1 MTKREAI
8 ERVLRYEVD
17 KRQSAWEM
25 VQNGYNGDIEEYIAD
40 YAIDYDAEEVTTDT
54 FRVSHPSGCSW
65 VVEDGEVERV
75 IY

>member
-1 MTKREAI
+1 MTKREVI

-40 YAIDYDAEEVTTDT
+40 YASDYDAEEVTSGT
-54 FRVSHPSGCSW
+54 FRVSHPNGCSW

-75 IY
+75 IF